1 MKTDSDELS
10 DDLLDALPGPSPAG
24 AAPRRRRATARLPQA
39 QRRAQILAKASE
51 YFAEH
56 GLGAQTR
63 ALADACGVSQ
73 RLLYTI
79 FPSKAALLDA
89 VYEAE
94 IAGPIKSIWF
104 VRLQEREVALE
115 RRLTEFYCEY
125 WDAILTRRWLR
136 LFLHASLA
144 EESVA
149 PAFIA
154 DVLSRLLQI
163 IVREAAFEQRLRAP
177 DTLDQTHEV
186 AWILHGAVSHLA
198 IRRHIYG
205 NRSDVEARQVIALH
219 VKSFLGGLSAVLPAL

>member
-1 MKTDSDELS
+1 MKTDSDEL
-10 DDLLDALPGPSPAG
+10 AG
-24 AAPRRRRATARLPQA
+24 ALLESAPPSAEPRRRRATARLPQA

-73 RLLYTI
+73 RLLYSV

-94 IAGPIKSIWF
+94 IAGPMKAHWF
-104 VRLQEREVALE
+104 VRLQERGVPLE
-115 RRLTEFYCEY
+115 QRLTEFYCEY

-144 EESVA
+144 EAGVG

-163 IVREAAFEQRLRAP
+163 IVHEAALEQRLRAP

-186 AWILHGAVSHLA
+186 AWILHGAVSHMA

-205 NRSDVEARQVIALH
+205 NRSAVEAGQVIALH
-219 VKSFLGGLSAVLPAL
+219 VKSFLGGLGAVLPPL

>member
-1 MKTDSDELS
+1 MKTDTDELS
-10 DDLLDALPGPSPAG
+10 GELVDELLAPSG
-24 AAPRRRRATARLPQA
+24 AAPKRRRATACLPQA
-39 QRRAQILAKASE
+39 QRRAQILEKASE

-94 IAGPIKSIWF
+94 IAGPVQSVWL
-104 VRLQEREVALE
+104 VRLQERSVPLE
-115 RRLTEFYCEY
+115 QRLTEFYCEY
-125 WDAILTRRWLR
+125 WDTILTRRWLR
-136 LFLHASLA
+136 LFLQASLA
-144 EESVA
+144 EASVA
-149 PAFIA
+149 PLFIA
-154 DVLSRLLQI
+154 DMLSRLLQI

-177 DTLDQTHEV
+177 DTLEQTQEV

-205 NRSDVEARQVIALH
+205 NRSSVEARQVIALH
-219 VKSFLGGLSAVLPAL
+219 VKSFLGGLGAVLPPL

>member
-1 MKTDSDELS
+1 MKTDADELLSDELV
-10 DDLLDALPGPSPAG
+10 DALPAPPG
-24 AAPRRRRATARLPQA
+24 AEPRRRRATARLPQA
-39 QRRAQILAKASE
+39 QRRAQILEKASE

-94 IAGPIKSIWF
+94 IAGPMKSVWF
-104 VRLQEREVALE
+104 VRLQDRGVPLE

-144 EESVA
+144 EASVA
-149 PAFIA
+149 PVFIA
-154 DVLSRLLQI
+154 DMLSRLLQI
-163 IVREAAFEQRLRAP
+163 IVREAAFEQRLCAP
-177 DTLDQTHEV
+177 GTLDQTHEV

-205 NRSDVEARQVIALH
+205 NRSSVEAQQVIALH
-219 VKSFLGGLSAVLPAL
+219 VKSFLGGLGAVLPPL